1 MIPNSM
7 KALVA
12 TDYRGPASVRI
23 AQLPVPAP
31 GAGEVL
37 IRAGASAL
45 NFLDLLMLEGKYQV
59 KPPIPFVP
67 GRDLAGEVVAVGAGV
82 TGLAVGQRVA
92 AQPAFGAF
100 AEYAVAPDYAC
111 QPLPDLIDDVV
122 GAASGIVVATVVGAL
137 ALRGRVARGQ
147 RVLITGAA
155 GGVGTAAIQY
165 ATELG
170 AVPVALVSSA
180 AKAEAT
186 LRLGATV
193 SVRSDLLSSGKGALR
208 DALKGEGID
217 DVDVVVDMVGG
228 PNVDGLLRCLK
239 PGGRFVIVGF
249 ASGHIPMIPANYL
262 LLKDIEVHGSSLDRL
277 FRTRDPDLA
286 NGIREAFNLLETGR
300 MKAAV
305 DVVLPFEDFAEGAR
319 RLAARETVGKVVF
332 KGF

>member
-31 GAGEVL
+31 GTGEVL

-67 GRDLAGEVVAVGAGV
+67 GRDLAGEIVAVGAGV

-92 AQPAFGAF
+92 AQPVFGAF

-286 NGIREAFNLLETGR
+286 NGIREAFNLLELGR